1 MSGEVSISPLRLIF
15 LYAVKKRYYLPVKTG
30 VHLGNLIHAVCHIG

>member
-15 LYAVKKRYYLPVKTG
+15 LRCEKRYYLPVKTG